1 MTMFVPKLFTENFLD
16 DWMDD
21 FSWPKGFDQVDHKLY
36 GKHANRVMLTD
47 IREHDDHYE
56 VEIDLPGFKKED
68 IKIELNGGYLNV
80 SVSKGLDESQKNN
93 EGHIVR
99 QERYQG
105 TMSRSF
111 FVGNEITNEDIK
123 AKFENGVLSLNI
135 LKKDKKEIINN
146 SQIMID

>member
-1 MTMFVPKLFTENFLD
+1 MTMLVPKLFTEGFLD

-21 FSWPKGFDQVDHKLY
+21 LNWPRFDAVDHKLY

-80 SVSKGLDESQKNN
+80 SVSKGLDESQKNK

-111 FVGNEITNEDIK
+111 FVGSEITNEDIK
-123 AKFENGVLSLNI
+123 AKFEDGVLSLNI

>member
-1 MTMFVPKLFTENFLD
+1 MLVPKLFTDSFLE

-21 FSWPKGFDQVDHKLY
+21 FSWPRFDQVDHKLY

-47 IREHDDHYE
+47 IREHEDHYE

-68 IKIELNGGYLNV
+68 INVELNGGYLKI
-80 SVSKGLDESQKNN
+80 SVSKGLDESQKTK

-111 FVGNEITNEDIK
+111 FVGNEIKNEDIK
-123 AKFENGVLSLNI
+123 AKFEDGVLSLNI
-135 LKKDKKEIINN
+135 LKKDKKEIIND
-146 SQIMID
+146 SKIMID

>member
-1 MTMFVPKLFTENFLD
+1 MLVPKLFTDNFLE

-21 FSWPKGFDQVDHKLY
+21 FNWPRFDQVDHKLY

-47 IREHDDHYE
+47 IREHEDHYE

-68 IKIELNGGYLNV
+68 INVELNGGYLKV
-80 SVSKGLDESQKNN
+80 SVSKGLDESQKTK

-111 FVGNEITNEDIK
+111 FVGNEIKNEDIK
-123 AKFENGVLSLNI
+123 AKFEDGVLSLNI
-135 LKKDKKEIINN
+135 LKKDKKEIIND
-146 SQIMID
+146 SKIMID